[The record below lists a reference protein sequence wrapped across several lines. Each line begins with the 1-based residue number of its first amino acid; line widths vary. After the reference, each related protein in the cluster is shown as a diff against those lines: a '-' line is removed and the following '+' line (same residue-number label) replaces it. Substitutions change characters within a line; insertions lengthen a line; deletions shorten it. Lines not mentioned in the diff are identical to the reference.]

1 MTPSETK
8 SQSADKKTF
17 GSFWRHF
24 GLGAGGA
31 VENSLQNAPGGMV
44 NPIYVVGLGVSPVI
58 VGIALAV
65 PRIWEL
71 LLDPIIGVVSD
82 RTQSRFGRR
91 LPYLACG
98 LLGSLLFFVALWWA
112 PIGWSKESLGIWFIV
127 TAFLFYTCYSFFAIP
142 YAALTIE
149 ATEAGPDRIGVMT
162 ARSAMANLSAIVIS
176 WLYWFCQRDWFPSP
190 VIGMRWVGLVFGII
204 VTFCGFIVILTTV
217 RSGLHLHS
225 RHEGSVPIAKGSYRR
240 ILALGPMR
248 RILVALL
255 SIMIGFTLVGHLGFY
270 IFAFHAC
277 GGDLKMAALIAAV
290 KATVA
295 TLVAVIA
302 CPLIGAG
309 AKRFGKDL
317 IFKGLIIAGVL
328 SSLSM
333 WWLITPVN
341 PYLSMIS
348 DLGVAVSLAGF
359 WLLMPA
365 YLGDIS
371 DYYERMTGQSCQGIL
386 SALTG
391 NAVKIGA
398 SASLLLTGYILI
410 LCGFHAEMPHE
421 AMTRPIFNMRIL
433 YAVVP
438 SIGLVISYMAM
449 AGFRC
454 GPDVNLGERCTPL

>member
-1 MTPSETK
+1 MALPQVFNRSQHLIIKMPLKYTLTTKGTPI
-8 SQSADKKTF
+8 KKYT
-17 GSFWRHF
+17 
-24 GLGAGGA
+24 L
-31 VENSLQNAPGGMV
+31 
-44 NPIYVVGLGVSPVI
+44 
-58 VGIALAV
+58 LAA
-65 PRIWEL
+65 L
-71 LLDPIIGVVSD
+71 LLAPLAAHAIETTSL
-82 RTQSRFGRR
+82 TTE
-91 LPYLACG
+91 YLEN
-98 LLGSLLFFVALWWA
+98 
-112 PIGWSKESLGIWFIV
+112 PLGIDTAKPRLSWIV
-127 TAFLFYTCYSFFAIP
+127 QDSATGAKQMAYQVQVASSPEKLARGEADLWDSGKVGSDET
-142 YAALTIE
+142 LGIE
-149 ATEAGPDRIGVMT
+149 YGGKPL
-162 ARSAMANLSAIVIS
+162 AMANLSAIVIS

-277 GGDLKMAALIAAV
+277 GGDLKKAALIGAV
-290 KATVA
+290 KATVV

-309 AKRFGKDL
+309 AKRYGKDL

-348 DLGVAVSLAGF
+348 DLGVSVSLAGF

-371 DYYERMTGQSCQGIL
+371 DYYERTTGQSCQGIL

-438 SIGLVISYMAM
+438 SIGLVISYLAM

-454 GPDVNLGERCTPL
+454 GPDVNLGERCTPS